1 MTPGQD
7 WSLADDGWQPPPALR
22 AHVVPPAAGRFGSD
36 RTRSPKPAGSAAN
49 PKGFGDAAGASEKLY
64 DAEGRQVWG
73 TGWGRWG
80 VLYVR
85 WRLRDGRWLQAR
97 QKVSNGAG
105 APVMLAVTAAALATD
120 EPRSRWHRLAEF
132 PAADLLG
139 PPPAEDPAWAALLA
153 GGLVGLPDVE
163 MVWQA
168 QHARATLDA
177 ARAGTLRADEA
188 DRVREAATWHRR
200 AGDAAAADELA
211 ACERELVRQGWDAHR
226 QRRRDA
232 KAGAEL
238 GASLAAEL
246 RGVVAARL
254 AGLPEAVRDA
264 ALQALH
270 EATGFQHP
278 EP

>member
-7 WSLADDGWQPPPALR
+7 WILADDGWQPPPALR
-22 AHVVPPAAGRFGSD
+22 AYVVPPAAGRFGPD
-36 RTRSPKPAGSAAN
+36 LTRSPKPAG
-49 PKGFGDAAGASEKLY
+49 FAAGTNEKLY

-85 WRLRDGRWLQAR
+85 WRLHDGRWLQAR
-97 QKVSNGAG
+97 QKVSGGAG
-105 APVMLAVTAAALATD
+105 APIMLAVTAVALATD
-120 EPRSRWHRLAEF
+120 EPRPRWHRLAEF

-139 PPPAEDPAWAALLA
+139 LPPTEDPAWAALLA
-153 GGLVGLPDVE
+153 GGLTGLSDVE
-163 MVWQA
+163 TVWQA
-168 QHARATLDA
+168 QRARATLDA
-177 ARAGTLRADEA
+177 ARAGTLRADAA
-188 DRVREAATWHRR
+188 DRVREAATWHGRV
-200 AGDAAAADELA
+200 GDVAVANELT
-211 ACERELVRQGWDAHR
+211 ACERELVRQGWEAHH

-232 KAGAEL
+232 EVGAEL

-254 AGLPEAVRDA
+254 ADLPEAARDA
-264 ALQALH
+264 ALRALH
-270 EATGFQHP
+270 EATGFRHR